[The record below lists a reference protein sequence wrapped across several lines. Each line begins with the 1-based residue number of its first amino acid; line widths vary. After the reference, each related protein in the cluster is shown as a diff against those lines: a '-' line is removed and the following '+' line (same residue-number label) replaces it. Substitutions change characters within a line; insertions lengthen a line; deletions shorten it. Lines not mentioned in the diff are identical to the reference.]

1 MKISRIPNFSRNRKI
16 HNPFKRRNSSSKS
29 ASHSHSVH
37 QQNVISALGGI
48 PHDFDYDF
56 QSDTTETPTA
66 YSSRRS
72 SIYSISST
80 DLRIDP
86 DYYVYSYYQTSHS
99 PNNNVHPLTAT
110 TEIHNHHHHNNQ
122 CCHNLNCKQNKK
134 QKRNSFESYNPKRSF
149 TGFKLWLRLTWVKVG
164 RTFR

>member
-1 MKISRIPNFSRNRKI
+1 MKITKLPNFSRNRKI
-16 HNPFKRRNSSSKS
+16 HNPFKKRNSSSKS
-29 ASHSHSVH
+29 TSHSHSVH

-56 QSDTTETPTA
+56 QSATTETPTA

-86 DYYVYSYYQTSHS
+86 DQ
-99 PNNNVHPLTAT
+99 
-110 TEIHNHHHHNNQ
+110 I
-122 CCHNLNCKQNKK
+122 
-134 QKRNSFESYNPKRSF
+134 YNM
-149 TGFKLWLRLTWVKVG
+149 G